1 MPLPTLSGP
10 RCTKKSLYFLRQ
22 KTKKGG
28 MEFPSAC
35 TTHATETKAP
45 FSAEVIDSTCFTP
58 RHATTR
64 SGYWM
69 VVTPVSSIFNVKSIK
84 AITLNN
90 IPKLLENAFTF
101 VRLKL
106 VAWAKLVACTL
117 LMDKLGCLFISLRT
131 SLKREWQNNQAM
143 KISSS
148 PEKWQRT
155 MKTTHTTKHEET
167 SNHQGIN
174 RNSLPREAKKKAE
187 N

>member
-69 VVTPVSSIFNVKSIK
+69 VVTPVSSIFDVKSIK

-117 LMDKLGCLFISLRT
+117 LMDKLGCLFIR
-131 SLKREWQNNQAM
+131 
-143 KISSS
+143 
-148 PEKWQRT
+148 PE
-155 MKTTHTTKHEET
+155 
-167 SNHQGIN
+167 N
-174 RNSLPREAKKKAE
+174 
-187 N
+187 

>member
-1 MPLPTLSGP
+1 
-10 RCTKKSLYFLRQ
+10 
-22 KTKKGG
+22 

-35 TTHATETKAP
+35 TTHATETEAP

-58 RHATTR
+58 RQATTR

-69 VVTPVSSIFNVKSIK
+69 VVTPVSSIFDVKSIK

-117 LMDKLGCLFISLRT
+117 LMDKLGCLFIR
-131 SLKREWQNNQAM
+131 
-143 KISSS
+143 
-148 PEKWQRT
+148 PE
-155 MKTTHTTKHEET
+155 
-167 SNHQGIN
+167 N
-174 RNSLPREAKKKAE
+174 
-187 N
+187 